1 MILQL
6 SELISRAVEQTL
18 EERIA
23 ISFSGGVDS
32 TVIASVAK
40 KHANVE
46 LFTAGAV
53 DSQDLLCADKV
64 AAELGLPLNRVLI
77 DDKIAMDAYA
87 KCHSM
92 LKLDLLKLGILV
104 PVYCVAQAAAKKGH
118 SVLLFGSGAEEL
130 FVGYE
135 RYYLYKEEGKDLE
148 SLLKDEFRTLPQRD
162 IGWIKKVCRSCGLE
176 ARFPFYNKDLAE
188 VMFSVPLEERMDDRD
203 LKKGVLREAA
213 KVLGTPKTAL
223 MRRKKAMQYGSGV
236 HKMLIRRADEI
247 NRAYPAILSRPL

>member
-32 TVIASVAK
+32 TVIAAVAK

-46 LFTAGAV
+46 LFTAGAEG
-53 DSQDLLCADKV
+53 SQDLICAEKV
-64 AAELGLPLNRVLI
+64 AGELGLPLNRVLI
-77 DDKIAMDAYA
+77 DEKCAMDAYA

-104 PVYCVAQAAAKKGH
+104 PVHCVAQAAARKGH
-118 SVLLFGSGAEEL
+118 SVILFGSGAEEL

-135 RYYLYKEEGKDLE
+135 RYYLYKEEGKDLD
-148 SLLKDEFRTLPQRD
+148 SLLKEEFRTLPQRD
-162 IGWIKKVCRSCGLE
+162 IGWMKKVCRSCGLE
-176 ARFPFYNKDLAE
+176 ARFPFYNKELARL
-188 VMFSVPLEERMDDRD
+188 MFSVPLQERMDDRN

-213 KVLGTPKTAL
+213 KVLGTPRTSF

-236 HKMLIRRADEI
+236 HKILMRRAEEI
-247 NRAYPAILSRPL
+247 NRAYPAPVSRPL